1 VSKATSPVGNPYL
14 AEMDIEEVM
23 EPGPPA
29 KRQLVAFPKWSSDAG
44 GSQVLPDV
52 CVTAEDQ
59 KAYDE
64 IFEPYGGA
72 APPSTAPVASRT
84 ARGLE

>member
-1 VSKATSPVGNPYL
+1 
-14 AEMDIEEVM
+14 MDVEEVM
-23 EPGPPA
+23 ETEPTA

-44 GSQVLPDV
+44 GSQGLPDV
-52 CVTAEDQ
+52 GVTVTAEDQ

-72 APPSTAPVASRT
+72 APPSTGPVASRT
-84 ARGLE
+84 AMGLE